1 MLITL
6 WGQSP
11 LIVLQTYSFEFIVEL
26 LTEKEMNFIS
36 EEGRLLQVTA
46 GIRVSSGRKSAGG
59 SESDLDTV
67 MTPL

>member
-1 MLITL
+1 
-6 WGQSP
+6 
-11 LIVLQTYSFEFIVEL
+11 
-26 LTEKEMNFIS
+26 MNFVS

-46 GIRVSSGRKSAGG
+46 GRKSAGG

>member
-1 MLITL
+1 
-6 WGQSP
+6 
-11 LIVLQTYSFEFIVEL
+11 
-26 LTEKEMNFIS
+26 MNFVS

-46 GIRVSSGRKSAGG
+46 GIRVSSARKSAGG

>member
-1 MLITL
+1 MK
-6 WGQSP
+6 
-11 LIVLQTYSFEFIVEL
+11 
-26 LTEKEMNFIS
+26 KEMNFVS

-46 GIRVSSGRKSAGG
+46 GIRVSTGRKSAGG

>member
-11 LIVLQTYSFEFIVEL
+11 LIVLQTYSFEFKVEL

-46 GIRVSSGRKSAGG
+46 GIRVSLGRKSAGG